1 MSYTMIKHCKMDWEI
16 ETHKFTFV
24 TGGDG
29 LIALDSL
36 SDLIGSLQ
44 HLYEVIGRGGIYNN
58 QLPKELKVEGGCG
71 WAVVEGEFDHIMGP
85 EDDWEK

>member
-29 LIALDSL
+29 LVALDAL
-36 SDLIGSLQ
+36 GDLIGSLQ
-44 HLYEVIGRGGIYNN
+44 HLQKKIAEGGIYKNN
-58 QLPKELKVEGGCG
+58 LPAEIKVVGGCN
-71 WAVVEGEFDHIMGP
+71 WTHI
-85 EDDWEK
+85 DDLV